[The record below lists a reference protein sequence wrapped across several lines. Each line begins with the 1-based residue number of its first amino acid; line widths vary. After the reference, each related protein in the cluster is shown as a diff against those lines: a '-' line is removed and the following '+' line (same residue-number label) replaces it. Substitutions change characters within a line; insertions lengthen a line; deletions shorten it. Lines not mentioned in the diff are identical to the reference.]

1 MDKRNYIVVID
12 LGSGNVTAAA
22 GSKAPDGKLNVI
34 DLVSEPMLGMSSGE
48 VINIEQ
54 VTTAVRTAVDKLEEH
69 LGIKIT
75 EAYAGI
81 SGHDIQ
87 CADSSYYVYVS
98 GEDHEICEEDV
109 TKLHESMA
117 NLQPP
122 EGICILG
129 RTPQK
134 YVIDSREET
143 MQPVGRFGQQ
153 LEATFNFV
161 LANRSSL
168 ERLGKAFSRLGI
180 ERRRIF
186 TNAQASAEAV
196 LTDDEKELGAA
207 VVDIG
212 AGCTDICIWQD
223 NIMRYIGTLPIGSD
237 AINRDIRSIAIPE
250 RFIEKL
256 KTTYG
261 YAMASALPEDR
272 KMQSIKIKGRTQRE
286 TKEIS
291 IFNLTQIIEARM
303 LDIVEN
309 VIDEIKESG
318 YSDKLGS
325 GIVLTGGGAH
335 LKGID
340 SLFRERTKYDVR
352 IGGPCRD
359 WLNVASQNMAD
370 NLQASS
376 AVGLLLLGI
385 EESNIEATDSPIA
398 KPEQRNEKATQTKDK
413 YNEIPAAHDNHGTQ
427 HTKPDKPQWHNRYDD
442 EDTDINSP
450 GNIPETETPANN
462 EPEQNSGKKRGS
474 WWGKLIDNVKTT
486 LKDSFDVVDDD
497 KI

>member
-1 MDKRNYIVVID
+1 
-12 LGSGNVTAAA
+12 
-22 GSKAPDGKLNVI
+22 
-34 DLVSEPMLGMSSGE
+34 
-48 VINIEQ
+48 
-54 VTTAVRTAVDKLEEH
+54 
-69 LGIKIT
+69 
-75 EAYAGI
+75 
-81 SGHDIQ
+81 
-87 CADSSYYVYVS
+87 
-98 GEDHEICEEDV
+98 
-109 TKLHESMA
+109 
-117 NLQPP
+117 
-122 EGICILG
+122 
-129 RTPQK
+129 
-134 YVIDSREET
+134 
-143 MQPVGRFGQQ
+143 
-153 LEATFNFV
+153 
-161 LANRSSL
+161 
-168 ERLGKAFSRLGI
+168 
-180 ERRRIF
+180 
-186 TNAQASAEAV
+186 
-196 LTDDEKELGAA
+196 
-207 VVDIG
+207 
-212 AGCTDICIWQD
+212 
-223 NIMRYIGTLPIGSD
+223 
-237 AINRDIRSIAIPE
+237 
-250 RFIEKL
+250 
-256 KTTYG
+256 
-261 YAMASALPEDR
+261 MASALPEDR

-318 YSDKLGS
+318 YGDKLGS

-359 WLNVASQNMAD
+359 LLNEASQNVAD

-385 EESNIEATDSPIA
+385 EESNIQATDSPIA

-427 HTKPDKPQWHNRYDD
+427 YTKPDKPQWHNRYDD